1 MRIAVTA
8 TAPQLDA
15 PVDPRF
21 GRCPYFLI
29 VETDTLS
36 FEAVENSNQGL
47 GQGAGIQSA
56 RLVADRGVRSV
67 LTGNCGPK
75 AHEALTAAGISVVVG
90 CSGTARQVVEQ
101 FNAGQLQP
109 AAAANVGTYSGFNPS
124 GAVAPSGTNPANP
137 QPDLAS
143 PQPPAPANAPMTP
156 GPGMGRGRGGMG
168 CGMGRGRGPGGGGG
182 RGGRGRGNCG
192 RRGGP

>member
-36 FEAVENSNQGL
+36 FEAVENLNQGL

-75 AHEALTAAGISVVVG
+75 AHEALTAAGIGVVVG

-109 AAAANVGTYSGFNPS
+109 AAAPNVGSYAGISAT
-124 GAVAPSGTNPANP
+124 GAGAPPGTNPVDP
-137 QPDLAS
+137 QPNPAA
-143 PQPPAPANAPMTP
+143 PQPPAPANPPMAP

-182 RGGRGRGNCG
+182 RGRGNCG